1 LIINKI
7 NFGILFLIWLG
18 LTVVASSLPTDA
30 YSQSMGGMGN
40 NSNTSQEHAAHT
52 IDNLVI
58 SEHIPLAGQLANGDY
73 ILLMDFTPFA
83 TSVEGHSHIALKVPC
98 KDDGSPKISIVT
110 GGAPKLNTL
119 DIGKPII
126 NGTLD
131 GKDLELSVEGKS
143 CLYHSDL
150 PNGITDIAL
159 INTSNEA
166 LNFSDNSGYSV
177 TVSIHGTAIQ
187 HSARPIP

>member
-7 NFGILFLIWLG
+7 NFGILFLICLG

-58 SEHIPLAGQLANGDY
+58 SEHIPLAGQLANADY

-159 INTSNEA
+159 INTSNEV

>member
-1 LIINKI
+1 MIINKI

-58 SEHIPLAGQLANGDY
+58 SEHIPLAGHLANGDY

-110 GGAPKLNTL
+110 GVSPKLNTL

-159 INTSNEA
+159 INTSNEVI
-166 LNFSDNSGYSV
+166 NFSDNGGYAV

-187 HSARPIP
+187 HSGRLIP